1 MSSSFRDLQ
10 VWQRGM
16 QIVESVYRV
25 SGGFPKAETYGLT
38 GQLRRAAVSV
48 PSNIAE
54 GHGRAST
61 KEYLRHVAVAQGS
74 LAEVETQLE
83 LAARLGYVSDSEL
96 SPIQKECD
104 YLGRQ
109 LHLLRDALVKRL
121 RQAVSIPNP

>member
-1 MSSSFRDLQ
+1 MSSSFRELQ

-25 SGGFPKAETYGLT
+25 SGGFPKAEIYGLT
-38 GQLRRAAVSV
+38 SQIRRAAVSV

-54 GHGRAST
+54 GHTRAST
-61 KEYLRHVAVAQGS
+61 KEYLRHISVAEGS

-83 LAARLGYVSDSEL
+83 IAARLNYVCEEQL
-96 SPIQKECD
+96 SPIRDECV

-109 LHLLRDALVKRL
+109 LHQLRGALVKRL
-121 RQAVSIPNP
+121 SPTA

>member
-1 MSSSFRDLQ
+1 MSSSFRELQ

-25 SGGFPKAETYGLT
+25 SGGFPKSETYGLT
-38 GQLRRAAVSV
+38 SQVRRAAVSV

-54 GHGRAST
+54 GHTRAST
-61 KEYLRHVAVAQGS
+61 KEYLRHISVAEGS

-83 LAARLGYVSDSEL
+83 LAARLNYIGEERL
-96 SPIQKECD
+96 GPIRDECI

-109 LHLLRDALVKRL
+109 LHQLRA
-121 RQAVSIPNP
+121 